1 MTASERINQ
10 ILTEIGDQ
18 PAEMQFSDGIDGRD
32 TDALAS
38 LVLGREIHTPNRGG
52 EIPLAKIDP
61 GFPAERVDSTPARQT
76 LKKVAGE
83 TEVPYARPLGRS
95 RVPVLGVL
103 INLCR
108 KVHRRLVGY
117 LIRPIMDDYRQ
128 LNTDMRRSVGMVC
141 DATEGLI
148 RNTRQQQAA
157 FQRAVVGLNQNDK
170 VLAEEIRNSLYNR
183 EDGVKE
189 ALQVLIEENAG
200 LRKQILLCNEAMKAF
215 RQEQEA
221 ARQEQ
226 EAKIDAFCGESRS
239 AYAADLSR
247 MQEEADRFRKDQEQ
261 RENGFRQE
269 VNVRLEQL
277 ELSDFRM
284 RKLSEKKKEAAG
296 AAAGPAFESMR
307 YEEAAGQAS
316 ELPVSDNTY
325 ELIDYF
331 EFENMLRGSRKQIAE
346 TQKQYLPW
354 LRQESPVF
362 DLGCGRGELLEML
375 RENGVPADGA
385 ELYQEYA
392 DFCQDRGLDV
402 VCGDG
407 IQILKRKEDNSLGG
421 VTAMQVIEHLTQ
433 QQIMDLCVTA
443 YRKLKKGKNL
453 ILETPN
459 PACVSTFTN
468 SFYMDPSHMKP
479 IHPKTMEYLLKKAGF
494 SAVQVIYTESSRVG
508 YRLPLLNASNTA
520 NLAEFNDGINL
531 LSDLIFGSQDYAVIA
546 TK

>member
-1 MTASERINQ
+1 MTASEKINQ
-10 ILTEIGDQ
+10 ILKEIGDQ
-18 PAEMQFSDGIDGRD
+18 PADAQLSDRIDGRD

-52 EIPLAKIDP
+52 EIPLVKIDP
-61 GFPAERVDSTPARQT
+61 DFPAERVDSNPARQT

-83 TEVPYARPLGRS
+83 TEVPYSRPLGRS
-95 RVPVLGVL
+95 RVPVLGAL

-157 FQRAVVGLNQNDK
+157 FERAVTGLNQNDK

-215 RQEQEA
+215 RQEQA
-221 ARQEQ
+221 AKMETFL
-226 EAKIDAFCGESRS
+226 DESRS

-247 MQEEADRFRKDQEQ
+247 MQEEAEQFRSEQEQ

-269 VNVRLEQL
+269 INVRLEQL
-277 ELSDFRM
+277 ELSDFR
-284 RKLSEKKKEAAG
+284 RRNLSEKKKEDAG
-296 AAAGPAFESMR
+296 ASAGPAFESMR
-307 YEEAAGQAS
+307 YEDAAGAAS
-316 ELPVSDNTY
+316 ETPVSDNTY

-375 RENGVPADGA
+375 RENHVPADGA

-421 VTAMQVIEHLTQ
+421 VTAMQVIEHLTE

-459 PACVSTFTN
+459 PTCVSTFTN
-468 SFYMDPSHMKP
+468 SFYMDPSHVKP
-479 IHPKTMEYLLKKAGF
+479 VHPKAIEYLLKKAGF
-494 SAVQVIYTESSRVG
+494 SRVQVIYTESSRTG

-520 NLAEFNDGINL
+520 NLAEFNNGINL

>member
-1 MTASERINQ
+1 MTASEIINQ
-10 ILTEIGDQ
+10 ILKEIGDQ
-18 PAEMQFSDGIDGRD
+18 PADAQLSDGIDGRD

-38 LVLGREIHTPNRGG
+38 LILGREIHTPKRGG

-61 GFPAERVDSTPARQT
+61 GFPAERVDSNPARQT

-95 RVPVLGVL
+95 RVPVLGSL

-157 FQRAVVGLNQNDK
+157 FERAVTGLNQNDK

-200 LRKQILLCNEAMKAF
+200 LRKQVLLCNEAMKAF

-221 ARQEQ
+221 FRQEQ
-226 EAKIDAFCGESRS
+226 AAKLETFLDESRS
-239 AYAADLSR
+239 AYEADLSR
-247 MQEEADRFRKDQEQ
+247 MQEEAEQFRSEQDQ

-269 VNVRLEQL
+269 INVRLEQL
-277 ELSDFRM
+277 ELSDFR
-284 RKLSEKKKEAAG
+284 RRNLSEKKKEDAAVS
-296 AAAGPAFESMR
+296 AGPAFESMR
-307 YEEAAGQAS
+307 YEDAAGAASQA
-316 ELPVSDNTY
+316 PVSDNTY

-421 VTAMQVIEHLTQ
+421 VTAMQVIEHLTE

-459 PACVSTFTN
+459 PTCVSTFTN
-468 SFYMDPSHMKP
+468 SFYMDPSHVKP
-479 IHPKTMEYLLKKAGF
+479 VHPKAIEYLLKKAGF
-494 SAVQVIYTESSRVG
+494 SRVQVIFTESSRTG

-520 NLAEFNDGINL
+520 NLAEFNNGINL